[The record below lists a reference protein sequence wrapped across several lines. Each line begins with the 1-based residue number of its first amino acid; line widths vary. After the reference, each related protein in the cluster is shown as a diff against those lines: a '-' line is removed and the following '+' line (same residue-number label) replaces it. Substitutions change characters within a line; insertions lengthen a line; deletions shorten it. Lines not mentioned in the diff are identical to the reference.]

1 MKVLVAYSSIT
12 GNTEKIGK
20 TIAEAIPNSECV
32 KLPYRQKAEDYDL
45 VFCGF
50 GVTKGFLTIIGSNSM
65 NPQVQFLSLF
75 SAPSE
80 EIRTMKAG

>member
-32 KLPYRQKAEDYDL
+32 KLPTDKKAEDYD
-45 VFCGF
+45 
-50 GVTKGFLTIIGSNSM
+50 
-65 NPQVQFLSLF
+65 
-75 SAPSE
+75 
-80 EIRTMKAG
+80 

>member
-32 KLPYRQKAEDYDL
+32 KLLTDKKAEDYDL
-45 VFCGF
+45 VF
-50 GVTKGFLTIIGSNSM
+50 
-65 NPQVQFLSLF
+65 
-75 SAPSE
+75 
-80 EIRTMKAG
+80 